1 MRLVLLAWCCG
12 TLLFPPSLVTAQE
25 CTSGDCIR
33 IQQCPKLNS
42 LLQQVRSGSS
52 GIDTLRKS
60 ICSNDESGLKV
71 CCPKAPTTR
80 GHTSQTSRGHKALTS
95 RRLPT
100 KCGSRFTNDRIVGG
114 QDAELGAW
122 PWMVIFR
129 ARETRPSGGT
139 CSDKNVFCSEWAAG
153 GHCQTSTDFMT
164 ENCMK
169 SCNKCP
175 PVSGA
180 SGWNCGGVL
189 ISEQYVLTAA
199 HCFRDGTHIEFARI
213 GEYDLSK
220 SPDHGKGRTAPQ
232 PQDID
237 VEQVIKHP
245 DFGSPCLKCNDI
257 ALVKLAKPA
266 KMHGIFVQPI
276 CLPSNPERDM
286 KYPVSAFQG
295 RNGVAAGWGVT
306 DSADYSGTTLS
317 DILQQVNLRIQEQSF
332 CRQQKTKYQ
341 NDDMI
346 LCAGQGD
353 GKDTCRGDSGGPLML
368 SDTSGVR
375 YFVVGISSFGA
386 TVCGSSGAQ
395 GIFTSVHHYI
405 DWIYQNM
412 V

>member
-1 MRLVLLAWCCG
+1 MTHLKVMLKYNKLSYSIFIIMIISRYYNRY
-12 TLLFPPSLVTAQE
+12 TLYDESCKWQCLTAQE

-80 GHTSQTSRGHKALTS
+80 GHT
-95 RRLPT
+95 LPT

-129 ARETRPSGGT
+129 ARET
-139 CSDKNVFCSEWAAG
+139 
-153 GHCQTSTDFMT
+153 
-164 ENCMK
+164 
-169 SCNKCP
+169 
-175 PVSGA
+175 SGA

-412 V
+412 